1 MVEKELSASEKRA
14 IRRCV
19 KQECSLYDTEYGC
32 LALSTSCYTFSIG
45 YTTSPLCRY
54 FEESILPIHGDLLKM
69 LHRSSTKACPICG
82 RYFPLKK
89 HQLYCSEKCSAAARK
104 RKARERVRRF
114 RMK

>member
-19 KQECSLYDTEYGC
+19 KQECSLYDAEYGC
-32 LALSTSCYTFSIG
+32 LALNTSCYMFSIG
-45 YTTSPLCRY
+45 FPTSPLCRY
-54 FEESILPIHGDLLKM
+54 FEESILLIHGDLLKTF
-69 LHRSSTKACPICG
+69 HRSSAKACPICG

-89 HQLYCSEKCSAAARK
+89 HQLYCSEKCAAIARK
-104 RKARERVRRF
+104 RSTKERVQRF